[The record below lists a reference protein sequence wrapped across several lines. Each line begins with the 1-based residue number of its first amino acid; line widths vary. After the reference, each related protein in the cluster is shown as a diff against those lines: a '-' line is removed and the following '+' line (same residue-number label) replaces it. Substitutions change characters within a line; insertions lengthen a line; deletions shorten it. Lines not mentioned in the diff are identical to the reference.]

1 MDLLEKLEAARQ
13 HAYNGGIPVRRKD
26 GKLYALLSEC
36 LSICEDVIAQDMFEE
51 LRQLARVSVNERK
64 PRGTV
69 TRAEGNNGRGRNYVE
84 KGSDAFIL
92 VCRYVLKGVDE
103 RNSSYRY
110 ATTLREAHRRSIK
123 SVDLATWLSENGG
136 VNALYGRAIYKSEV
150 YSKRTLHLNEPIS
163 FPREGEFTITLKH
176 DGKGFFDV
184 VQKPLRCDG

>member
-1 MDLLEKLEAARQ
+1 MDILEKLDTARQ
-13 HAYNGGIPVRRKD
+13 HAHNGGIPVRRKD

-36 LSICEDVIAQDMFEE
+36 LSICEEVIAEGMFEE

-69 TRAEGNNGRGRNYVE
+69 TRNESNNGRGRNYVE

-92 VCRYVLKGVDE
+92 VCRYVLSGVDE

-123 SVDLATWLSENGG
+123 SQELSSWLKENGG
-136 VNALYGRAIYKSEV
+136 VNALYGRAIYKGDIS
-150 YSKRTLHLNEPIS
+150 SKRTLHLNEAVS
-163 FPREGEFTITLKH
+163 FPREGEFTIRLKH

-184 VQKPLRCDG
+184 VQKPLRCD